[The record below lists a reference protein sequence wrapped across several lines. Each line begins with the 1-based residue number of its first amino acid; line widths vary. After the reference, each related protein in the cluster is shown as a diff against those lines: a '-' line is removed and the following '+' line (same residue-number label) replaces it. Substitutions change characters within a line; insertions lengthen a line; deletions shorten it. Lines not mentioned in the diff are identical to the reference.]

1 MTSSTPLVSVIVP
14 CRNERRHIRRC
25 LESIAKS
32 DYPPACMEILVVDG
46 LSDDGTADEVDAFA
60 RIEPRVRLFT
70 NPRRIVASALNLG
83 IRSAKGEIIVRM
95 DAHNEYPPEYLPTL
109 VDWLLRADADNVG
122 AACVTLPHDESATAR
137 AIAVALA
144 HPFGVGNAHFRLGV
158 SEPRAVDTVPFG
170 CFRRE
175 LFDRIGGFDEE
186 LVRNQD
192 DEFNYRILRSG
203 GTILLVPGVVSYYY
217 GRASFAQLFRM
228 YFQYGLFKP
237 LVAYKV
243 GRVVTLRQLAP
254 IGLVLSLVI
263 GGPLAVWS
271 IGVRWLLGLGIA
283 AYVAI
288 AAVSA
293 ARVARRQGVRC
304 GLALFAAFPVLH
316 VAYGLGFGYGLL
328 RLALRGAG
336 HRDEEATVPLSR

>member
-1 MTSSTPLVSVIVP
+1 MIEGLG
-14 CRNERRHIRRC
+14 
-25 LESIAKS
+25 
-32 DYPPACMEILVVDG
+32 PPPIDFEEEVQWVVDG
-46 LSDDGTADEVDAFA
+46 FA

-109 VDWLLRADADNVG
+109 VDWLLRTDADNVG